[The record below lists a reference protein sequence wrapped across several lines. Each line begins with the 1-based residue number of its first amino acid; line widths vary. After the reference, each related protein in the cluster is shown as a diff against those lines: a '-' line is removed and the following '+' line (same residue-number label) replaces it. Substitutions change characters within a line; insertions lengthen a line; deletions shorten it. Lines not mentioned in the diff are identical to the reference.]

1 MRAGERVGRLTLL
14 KSFVENRC
22 RHWLCR
28 CDCGR
33 QIIVA
38 QSKLRS
44 GNTQSCGC
52 LRRELISARRTT
64 HGMRNSVEYNT
75 WRSMRRR
82 CNNPND
88 SAYANYGGRGITVYP
103 TWNDNFEAFYSDV
116 GPRPNPKMTLDRI
129 DNNGNYEPGN
139 VRWATRATQNNNR
152 RNNVFVVVDGRTSRL
167 SDAAKELGI
176 SYSAA
181 HNKMWRGEL
190 LRANPPSDTIKAS

>member
-1 MRAGERVGRLTLL
+1 MA
-14 KSFVENRC
+14 
-22 RHWLCR
+22 
-28 CDCGR
+28 
-33 QIIVA
+33 
-38 QSKLRS
+38 
-44 GNTQSCGC
+44 
-52 LRRELISARRTT
+52 T
-64 HGMRNSVEYNT
+64 HGMGRSVEHGIWCN
-75 WRSMRRR
+75 MRRR

-88 SAYANYGGRGITVYP
+88 PSYANYGGRGIAVHP
-103 TWNDNFEAFYSDV
+103 TWNDSFEAFYSDV
-116 GPRPNPKMTLDRI
+116 GPRPGLEMTLDRI